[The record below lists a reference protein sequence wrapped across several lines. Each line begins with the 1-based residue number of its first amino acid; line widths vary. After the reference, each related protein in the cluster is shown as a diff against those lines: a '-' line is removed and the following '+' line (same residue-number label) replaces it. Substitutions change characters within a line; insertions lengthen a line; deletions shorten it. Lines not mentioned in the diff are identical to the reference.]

1 MDRLFRD
8 KEIEQRNDNH
18 LKLLKGKA
26 PASPGLHVVLAGLAL
41 HDGAK
46 RSRGRAGED
55 LHSLLLASCI
65 QKEQIVR

>member
-1 MDRLFRD
+1 M
-8 KEIEQRNDNH
+8 KETEQRNDNH

-26 PASPGLHVVLAGLAL
+26 SASPGLHVVLASLAL

-55 LHSLLLASCI
+55 RSTSEDKSTKLWFKDKPA
-65 QKEQIVR
+65 

>member
-1 MDRLFRD
+1 M
-8 KEIEQRNDNH
+8 KETKQRNDHH

-55 LHSLLLASCI
+55 LQSLLVSCM
-65 QKEQIVR
+65 QKRTECKMAVS

>member
-1 MDRLFRD
+1 M
-8 KEIEQRNDNH
+8 KETKQRNDHH

-26 PASPGLHVVLAGLAL
+26 SASPRLNVVLAGLAL

-65 QKEQIVR
+65 QKRTECKMAVS